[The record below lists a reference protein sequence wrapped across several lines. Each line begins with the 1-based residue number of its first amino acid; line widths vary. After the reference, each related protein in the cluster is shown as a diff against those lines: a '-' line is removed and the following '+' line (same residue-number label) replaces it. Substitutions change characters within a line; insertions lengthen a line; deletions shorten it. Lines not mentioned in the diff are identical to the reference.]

1 MNQKFTNDKLSSMTT
16 TLTFIS
22 RISSPCN
29 TLIGPGPNA
38 SELLDILQTAVHCPD
53 HGRLKP
59 WRFIIIKNEQ
69 REKLGKLAFEQ
80 LMIDLPAASDI
91 RIEKERTRFSFAPC
105 IVAVVHSPK
114 AHPKIPDIEQILSG
128 GAVCMNMLHAAHQL
142 GFGAQWLTG
151 FSAYN
156 KVVLK
161 ALGLAPEE
169 CILGFIHIG
178 SKSQEPKDR
187 ERPDIASLIS
197 EASL

>member
-1 MNQKFTNDKLSSMTT
+1 MNQKFTNDKLTSMTT

-29 TLIGPGPNA
+29 TLMEPGPNA
-38 SELLDILQTAVHCPD
+38 IELFDILQMAVHCPD
-53 HGRLKP
+53 HGRLQP
-59 WRFIIIKNEQ
+59 WRFIIIQNEQ
-69 REKLGKLAFEQ
+69 REKLGKLALQQLLIEQ
-80 LMIDLPAASDI
+80 HAASAI

-114 AHPKIPDIEQILSG
+114 PHPKIPSIEQILSG
-128 GAVCMNMLHAAHQL
+128 GAVCMNLLHAAHQL

-161 ALGLAPEE
+161 ALGLTAEE
-169 CILGFIHIG
+169 SIIGFIHMG
-178 SKSQEPKDR
+178 SKSQEPKER

>member
-38 SELLDILQTAVHCPD
+38 SELLDILQSAVHCPD
-53 HGRLKP
+53 HGRLQP
-59 WRFIIIKNEQ
+59 WRFIIIKDVQ
-69 REKLGKLAFEQ
+69 RDKLGKLALEQ
-80 LMIDLPAASDI
+80 LLIEQESASAI
-91 RIEKERTRFSFAPC
+91 RIEKERTRFNFAPC

-114 AHPKIPDIEQILSG
+114 PHPKIPDIEQILSG

-169 CILGFIHIG
+169 SILGFIHIG